1 MRFKGVPEA
10 SGPITRIHS
19 FSTCFLSIHIYQASC
34 YLLDTV
40 VCVCVGGGRGG
51 GGGVCGGGGET
62 ATIQILK

>member
-40 VCVCVGGGRGG
+40 VCVCVW
-51 GGGVCGGGGET
+51 GGGVVVVCVMVVVR
-62 ATIQILK
+62 QLLFKF